1 LRRPAERTGDMTQA
15 RRILVVDDSPE
26 VLDVTRT
33 VLNSDGYDVVA
44 VPSGEEALERLGDE
58 AFDLVLLDIN
68 MPGMDGW
75 ETLRLIRA
83 DDELYDLPVVL
94 FSVKGEVQDKVM
106 GLQEGAVEY
115 ITKPFIVDDL
125 LNRVRAVVEGAP
137 GCDPRVPAVDR

>member
-1 LRRPAERTGDMTQA
+1 MTKS

-26 VLDVTRT
+26 ILDVTRT

-58 AFDLVLLDIN
+58 SFDLVLLDIN

-125 LNRVRAVVEGAP
+125 LDRVRTVVEGAA
-137 GCDPRVPAVDR
+137 GCEPNVPAADR

>member
-1 LRRPAERTGDMTQA
+1 MTKS

-26 VLDVTRT
+26 ILDVTRT
-33 VLNSDGYDVVA
+33 VLTSDGYDVVA

-58 AFDLVLLDIN
+58 SFDLVLLDIN

-125 LNRVRAVVEGAP
+125 LDRVRTVVEGAA
-137 GCDPRVPAVDR
+137 GCEPNVPAADR

>member
-1 LRRPAERTGDMTQA
+1 MRRPAERTGDMTQA

>member
-1 LRRPAERTGDMTQA
+1 MTQA

-26 VLDVTRT
+26 ILDVTRT
-33 VLNSDGYDVVA
+33 VLNSDGYSVVA

-58 AFDLVLLDIN
+58 PFDLVLLDIN

-94 FSVKGEVQDKVM
+94 FSVKGEVQDKIM

-115 ITKPFIVDDL
+115 ITKPFVVDDL
-125 LNRVRAVVEGAP
+125 LDRVRAVVAGGPAGALQA
-137 GCDPRVPAVDR
+137 PAVDR

>member
-1 LRRPAERTGDMTQA
+1 MTKS

-26 VLDVTRT
+26 ILDVTRT

-58 AFDLVLLDIN
+58 SFDLVLLDIN

-125 LNRVRAVVEGAP
+125 LNRVRTVVEGAA
-137 GCDPRVPAVDR
+137 GCEPNVPAADR